1 MKLEIPAA
9 ILGRVI
15 KPARYTGQELNA
27 VCKDFA
33 AADVTVALALPDVYE
48 VGMSNLGLKILYQII
63 NDRPNMLAERVYAPW
78 VDMEEE
84 MRRAGI
90 PLYSLESRRPVRE
103 FDLLGFSLQYELSY
117 SNVLNMLDL
126 AGIPLLAEQRGAEDP
141 IVIGGGPCAFN
152 AEPAADFFDCFII
165 GEGEEAVIE
174 TAELVA
180 RWKKAGRQGG
190 RKQLLNELALI
201 AGVYVPSL
209 YAVEYENDGR
219 LANLKPLAPTAKP
232 VVKKRLLA
240 DLDAAPVAVSPIV
253 PYIDVVHDRIML
265 ELFRGCS
272 RGCRFC
278 QAGIIYRP
286 VREKRLE
293 TLVGLAGQMAEKTG
307 YNEISLTSLSSAD
320 YSCLHPLVTELQQG
334 LKEQGVSVSLPSLRI
349 DSFSVELANQVQE
362 VRKSSLTFAPEAGT
376 QRMRDVINK
385 GVTEDDLLRAV
396 KAAFAS
402 GWSTVK
408 LYFMI
413 GLPTET
419 DEDVLGIA
427 DLAYKVIDAY
437 KEVKGRRGAKVTVSV
452 SSFVPKPH
460 TPFQW
465 VGQDTMEEIQ
475 RKQQLLRDRLYRERS
490 ITLNWHDAR
499 TSFVEGIFAR
509 GDRRLSQVL
518 LLAWQNGAKF
528 DGWSEFFRFDIWM
541 KALADAGLQPDFY
554 ANRQRQTDELLP
566 WQHLSC
572 GVDAAFLEKE
582 YEKAVAAEFT
592 EDCRRGQC
600 SACGVCP
607 DLNVKVVDWEDKI

>member
-1 MKLEIPAA
+1 MKVEVPAT
-9 ILGRVI
+9 ILSRVI

-27 VCKDFA
+27 VRKEFA
-33 AADVTVALALPDVYE
+33 AMDVTVALALPDVYE

-63 NDRPNMLAERVYAPW
+63 NAQEKMLAERVYAPW
-78 VDMEEE
+78 VDMERE
-84 MRRAGI
+84 MRAAQL
-90 PLYSLESRRPVRE
+90 PLYSLESQAPIHA
-103 FDLLGFSLQYELSY
+103 FDVVGFSLQYELSY

-126 AGIPLLAEQRGAEDP
+126 AGITLLAAERGEAEP
-141 IVIGGGPCAFN
+141 LVIGGGPCAFN
-152 AEPAADFFDCFII
+152 AEPMADFFDCLVI
-165 GEGEEAVIE
+165 GEGEEVVL
-174 TAELVA
+174 ELAALVG
-180 RWKKAGRQGG
+180 RWKKAGRPGG
-190 RKQLLNELALI
+190 RKELLLQLAALE
-201 AGVYVPSL
+201 GVYVPSL
-209 YAVEYENDGR
+209 YTVSYEEDGR
-219 LANLKPLAPTAKP
+219 VKAIAPLTDAAKP

-240 DLDAAPVAVSPIV
+240 DLDAAPVALTPVV

-265 ELFRGCS
+265 ELFRGCT

-278 QAGIIYRP
+278 QAGVIYRP

-293 TLVGLAGQMAEKTG
+293 TLLHQAKEMAGATG

-320 YSCLHPLVTELQQG
+320 YSCLHPLVSQLQEG

-385 GVTEDDLLRAV
+385 GVTEEDLLNAV
-396 KAAFAS
+396 KAAFAA

-427 DLAYKVIDAY
+427 DLAYKVLNAY

-465 VGQDTMEEIQ
+465 VDQHAMAELA

-490 ITLNWHDAR
+490 ITFNWHDAK
-499 TSFVEGIFAR
+499 TSFMEGVFAR
-509 GDRRLSQVL
+509 GDRRLGKVL
-518 LLAWQNGAKF
+518 YLAWQKGAKF
-528 DGWSEFFRFDIWM
+528 DGWSEYFRYDIWLA
-541 KALADAGLQPDFY
+541 ALEEAGLKPEFY
-554 ANRQRQTDELLP
+554 ASRVREIDEVLP

-572 GVDAAFLEKE
+572 GADAAFLKKE
-582 YEKAVAAEFT
+582 YQKAVAAEFT
-592 EDCRRGQC
+592 PDCRRGEC

-607 DLNVKVVDWEDKI
+607 DLQVKVVDWEENA